1 MRQHATFLTPVT
13 TIGADQA
20 TTTRNREYAV
30 STDESVWH
38 GAIAAPLEVREAV
51 TEEEAAAYPMDCV
64 MSEGVVEEPLK
75 GALG

>member
-1 MRQHATFLTPVT
+1 MRQHATCLTPVT

-38 GAIAAPLEVREAV
+38 GAIAALWK
-51 TEEEAAAYPMDCV
+51 
-64 MSEGVVEEPLK
+64 SERP
-75 GALG
+75 